1 MIGAVDLAH
10 RHHQT
15 AAPRYAEMRKAIAV
29 RRVGMKERNV
39 HQCSAAVADGGRDK
53 RKRDPGMVPE
63 MPQEMPQEM
72 LQEKH
77 QEKMVAGVPEVLEMN
92 QEVVK
97 MMTISGDAVPEM
109 TVARKM
115 TVA

>member
-1 MIGAVDLAH
+1 M
-10 RHHQT
+10 
-15 AAPRYAEMRKAIAV
+15 PKSAIL
-29 RRVGMKERNV
+29 
-39 HQCSAAVADGGRDK
+39 
-53 RKRDPGMVPE
+53 PLGMVPE
-63 MPQEMPQEM
+63 MPQEM
-72 LQEKH
+72 LLGKRQEK
-77 QEKMVAGVPEVLEMN
+77 KAAGVPEVLEMN